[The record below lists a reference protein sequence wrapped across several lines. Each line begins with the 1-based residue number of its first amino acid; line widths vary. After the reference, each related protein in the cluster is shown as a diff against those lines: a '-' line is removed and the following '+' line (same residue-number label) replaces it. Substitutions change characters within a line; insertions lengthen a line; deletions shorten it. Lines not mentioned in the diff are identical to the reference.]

1 MFRWERGAPQ
11 ARLPWTWVVL
21 RKLLIVVAVAGF
33 GALPAGASTSTR
45 GAAADIVAQSVLMPG
60 VSYQRQV
67 EFTPHGPVVL
77 DVVTAPRPDG
87 SLYTLEPVLS
97 NGAIVGTETLT
108 DMENDLSASATVV
121 GVNGDFFA
129 VNPGK
134 PTGVLMRGGALD
146 SAPAPQRSSLGIAP
160 TGLLTVG
167 RVAFDGTWRGTDQ
180 RRQLDL
186 NGAPVAG
193 HTTLYTSAW
202 GPATPAENNVV
213 EDVIGS
219 FPPAQPNR
227 VLTGVVSQVVQQG
240 GVPIPAGGAVLV
252 SRGTQAPHLTAEAP
266 AGTVVEVRLTLT
278 PDWSAMASAIGGGP
292 VLVAGSKPVFRA
304 DENFGDPVLNTR
316 GARSAVGQL
325 SDGRIL
331 LVTAEGGGPAY
342 SAGMT
347 NYELAVALTRLGA
360 VTAMGLGSG
369 PTASMAFDGSL
380 LTRPTSATEPP
391 ISDALVLSYN
401 GVYAA
406 PPAAAVVSPNGDGV
420 DDTQTFTYKLVR
432 ASTVTATLLGP
443 DGVTRTL
450 VQDGEQPGVH
460 TIPWNAETTAGT
472 PEVEGNWKFT
482 VATVDDQGH
491 ATSAD
496 REFDLNDTLG
506 SLQVTPPAA
515 RLHAKT
521 TALTATF
528 QLAHPAS
535 VIATIETRSGIVIA
549 TLLDAKLQPG
559 SQQVVWDG
567 KTGTGSLAFT
577 GQYQVRVVATNSIG
591 AVSLIAP
598 FVARRS

>member
-1 MFRWERGAPQ
+1 
-11 ARLPWTWVVL
+11 VL

-33 GALPAGASTSTR
+33 GALPAGAATSTR
-45 GAAADIVAQSVLMPG
+45 DATSDIVAQSVLMPG
-60 VSYQRQV
+60 VGYQRQV

-87 SLYTLEPVLS
+87 SLYTLAPALS
-97 NGAIVGTETLT
+97 NATIVGTETLT
-108 DMENDLSASATVV
+108 GMEQDLSASATAV

-134 PTGVLMRGGALD
+134 PTGILMRAGALD

-160 TGLLTVG
+160 DGLLTVG

-180 RRQLDL
+180 RRELDL
-186 NGAPVAG
+186 NAAPVPG

-202 GPATPAENNVV
+202 GPATPAENNAV
-213 EDVIGS
+213 EDVIAA

-227 VLTGVVSQVVQQG
+227 VLSGVVTQVVPQG
-240 GVPIPAGGAVLV
+240 SVPIPAGGAVLV
-252 SRGTQAPHLTAEAP
+252 SRGAQAPHLTAEAP
-266 AGTVVEVRLTLT
+266 TGTTVEVRLTLT
-278 PDWSAMASAIGGGP
+278 PDWSTMASAIGGGP
-292 VLVAGSKPVFRA
+292 VLIAGGKPVFRA

-325 SDGRIL
+325 PDGRIL
-331 LVTAEGGGPAY
+331 LVTAEGGGSAY

-347 NYELAVALTRLGA
+347 NYELAVALQRLGA

-369 PTASMAFDGSL
+369 TSAGMAFDGSL
-380 LTRPTSATEPP
+380 LTRPTTAVEPP

-432 ASTVTATLLGP
+432 SSTVTASLVGP
-443 DGVTRTL
+443 GHLTRTL

-460 TIPWNAETTAGT
+460 TIQWNAETAAGT
-472 PEVEGNWKFT
+472 PEVEGSWKFT

-496 REFDLNDTLG
+496 RQFDVNDTLG
-506 SLQVTPPAA
+506 SLQLTPSAA

-535 VIATIETRSGIVIA
+535 VIATIETRTGIVIA
-549 TLLDAKLQPG
+549 TLADTKLQPG
-559 SQQVVWDG
+559 PQQVVWDG

-577 GQYQVRVVATNSIG
+577 GAYQLRVVATNSIG
-591 AVSLIAP
+591 AVSLLAP
-598 FVARRS
+598 FTARRS

>member
-1 MFRWERGAPQ
+1 M
-11 ARLPWTWVVL
+11 
-21 RKLLIVVAVAGF
+21 
-33 GALPAGASTSTR
+33 
-45 GAAADIVAQSVLMPG
+45 
-60 VSYQRQV
+60 
-67 EFTPHGPVVL
+67 
-77 DVVTAPRPDG
+77 
-87 SLYTLEPVLS
+87 
-97 NGAIVGTETLT
+97 
-108 DMENDLSASATVV
+108 
-121 GVNGDFFA
+121 
-129 VNPGK
+129 
-134 PTGVLMRGGALD
+134 
-146 SAPAPQRSSLGIAP
+146 
-160 TGLLTVG
+160 
-167 RVAFDGTWRGTDQ
+167 
-180 RRQLDL
+180 
-186 NGAPVAG
+186 
-193 HTTLYTSAW
+193 
-202 GPATPAENNVV
+202 
-213 EDVIGS
+213 
-219 FPPAQPNR
+219 
-227 VLTGVVSQVVQQG
+227 
-240 GVPIPAGGAVLV
+240 
-252 SRGTQAPHLTAEAP
+252 
-266 AGTVVEVRLTLT
+266 
-278 PDWSAMASAIGGGP
+278 
-292 VLVAGSKPVFRA
+292 
-304 DENFGDPVLNTR
+304 LNTR